1 MKYQKNVILDLRLT
15 NINKME
21 ERIVH
26 TQPQRS
32 SKKLFGVVVLNAV
45 ITLSEFIGGIA
56 SGSLSLVSDA
66 FHNLS
71 DTLAI
76 IFSYGA
82 QKMAQKE
89 ANEKHTYGYQ
99 RLEILSAFINSF
111 ILIILSLFLA
121 AEAFKRFNSPEKI
134 NSHLMLI
141 VAVIGLLA
149 NFFSTLLLRQEADE
163 SLNIK
168 SSYLHLLSDTLSSIS
183 VIIGA
188 VLIRF
193 FGIYW
198 IDPVITL
205 VISIYILLEAII
217 VIKKAAA
224 ILRQSAPTIDYEKM
238 EQEIKAIE
246 GVKDVHHVHIWQY
259 SEKIII
265 FDGHIDFED
274 QLLSEIEKA
283 YPCITSLLKLKYGIT
298 HVTIQAETHV
308 KDQKKLI
315 F

>member
-1 MKYQKNVILDLRLT
+1 M
-15 NINKME
+15 
-21 ERIVH
+21 H

-45 ITLSEFIGGIA
+45 ITLSEFIGGVA

-89 ANEKHTYGYQ
+89 ANERHTYGYQ

-121 AEAFKRFNSPEKI
+121 VEAFKRFNSPEKI

-149 NFFSTLLLRQEADE
+149 NLFSTLLLRQEADE
-163 SLNIK
+163 NLNIK

-205 VISIYILLEAII
+205 IISIYILLEAII

-224 ILRQSAPTIDYEKM
+224 ILIQSAPTIDYEKM

-283 YPCITSLLKLKYGIT
+283 YPRITSLLKLKYGIT

>member
-1 MKYQKNVILDLRLT
+1 M
-15 NINKME
+15 
-21 ERIVH
+21 H

-45 ITLSEFIGGIA
+45 ITLSEFIGGVA

-89 ANEKHTYGYQ
+89 ANERHTYGYQ

-121 AEAFKRFNSPEKI
+121 VEAFKRFNSPEKI

-149 NFFSTLLLRQEADE
+149 NLFSTLLLRQEADE
-163 SLNIK
+163 NLNIK

-205 VISIYILLEAII
+205 IISIYILLEAII

-224 ILRQSAPTIDYEKM
+224 ILIQSAPTIDYEKM

-283 YPCITSLLKLKYGIT
+283 YPRITSLLKLKYGIT

-308 KDQKKLI
+308 KDQKN
-315 F
+315 

>member
-1 MKYQKNVILDLRLT
+1 M
-15 NINKME
+15 
-21 ERIVH
+21 H

-45 ITLSEFIGGIA
+45 ITLSEFIGGVA

-99 RLEILSAFINSF
+99 RLKILSAFINSF

-121 AEAFKRFNSPEKI
+121 VEAFKRFNSPEKI

-149 NFFSTLLLRQEADE
+149 NLFSTLLLRQEADE
-163 SLNIK
+163 NLNIK

-188 VLIRF
+188 ILIRF
-193 FGIYW
+193 FDIYW

-205 VISIYILLEAII
+205 IISIYILIEAIM

-224 ILRQSAPTIDYEKM
+224 ILIQSAPAIDYEKM
-238 EQEIKAIE
+238 EQEIEAID

-274 QLLSEIEKA
+274 QLLSEIEKI
-283 YPCITSLLKLKYGIT
+283 YPRIISLLKLKYGIT
-298 HVTIQAETHV
+298 HVTIQAETKA

-315 F
+315 FLNKDESY

>member
-1 MKYQKNVILDLRLT
+1 M
-15 NINKME
+15 
-21 ERIVH
+21 H

-45 ITLSEFIGGIA
+45 ITLSEFIGGVA

-121 AEAFKRFNSPEKI
+121 VEAFKRFNSPEKI

-149 NFFSTLLLRQEADE
+149 NLFSTLLLRQEADE
-163 SLNIK
+163 NLNIK

-205 VISIYILLEAII
+205 IISIYILLEAII

-224 ILRQSAPTIDYEKM
+224 ILIQSAPTIDYEKM

-274 QLLSEIEKA
+274 QMLSEIEKA
-283 YPCITSLLKLKYGIT
+283 YPRITSLLKLKYGIT
-298 HVTIQAETHV
+298 HV
-308 KDQKKLI
+308 
-315 F
+315 

>member
-1 MKYQKNVILDLRLT
+1 M
-15 NINKME
+15 
-21 ERIVH
+21 H

-45 ITLSEFIGGIA
+45 ITLSEFIGGVA

-89 ANEKHTYGYQ
+89 ANERHTYGYQ

-121 AEAFKRFNSPEKI
+121 VEAFKRFNSPEKI

-149 NFFSTLLLRQEADE
+149 NLFSTLLLRQEADE
-163 SLNIK
+163 NLNIK

-205 VISIYILLEAII
+205 IISIYILLEAII

-224 ILRQSAPTIDYEKM
+224 ILIQSAPTIDYEKM

-283 YPCITSLLKLKYGIT
+283 YPRITSLLKLKYWDYT
-298 HVTIQAETHV
+298 CNDSSRDTC
-308 KDQKKLI
+308 KRPKKI
-315 F
+315 NFFK

>member
-1 MKYQKNVILDLRLT
+1 M
-15 NINKME
+15 
-21 ERIVH
+21 
-26 TQPQRS
+26 
-32 SKKLFGVVVLNAV
+32 VLNAV
-45 ITLSEFIGGIA
+45 ITLSEFIGGVA

-121 AEAFKRFNSPEKI
+121 VEAFKRFNSPEKI

-149 NFFSTLLLRQEADE
+149 NLFSTLLLRQEADE
-163 SLNIK
+163 NLNIK

-205 VISIYILLEAII
+205 IISIYILLEAII

-224 ILRQSAPTIDYEKM
+224 ILIQSAPTIDYEKM

-274 QLLSEIEKA
+274 QMLSEIEKA
-283 YPCITSLLKLKYGIT
+283 YPRITSLLKLKYGIT

-315 F
+315 FLNKDESY

>member
-1 MKYQKNVILDLRLT
+1 M
-15 NINKME
+15 
-21 ERIVH
+21 H

-45 ITLSEFIGGIA
+45 ITLSEFIGGVA
-56 SGSLSLVSDA
+56 SGSLSIVSDA

-89 ANEKHTYGYQ
+89 ANERHTYGYQ

-121 AEAFKRFNSPEKI
+121 VEAFKRFNSPEKI

-149 NFFSTLLLRQEADE
+149 NLFSTLLLRQEADE
-163 SLNIK
+163 NLNIK

-205 VISIYILLEAII
+205 IISIYILLEAII

-224 ILRQSAPTIDYEKM
+224 ILIQSAPTIDYEKM

-283 YPCITSLLKLKYGIT
+283 YPRITSLLKLKYGIT

-315 F
+315 FLNKDESY

>member
-1 MKYQKNVILDLRLT
+1 M
-15 NINKME
+15 
-21 ERIVH
+21 H

-45 ITLSEFIGGIA
+45 ITLSEFIGGVA

-121 AEAFKRFNSPEKI
+121 VEAFKRFNSPEKI

-149 NFFSTLLLRQEADE
+149 NLFSTLLLRQEADE
-163 SLNIK
+163 NLNIK

-224 ILRQSAPTIDYEKM
+224 ILIQSAPTIDYEKM

-246 GVKDVHHVHIWQY
+246 GVKDVHHVHIWHY

-274 QLLSEIEKA
+274 QMLSEIEKA
-283 YPCITSLLKLKYGIT
+283 YPRITSLLKLKYGIT

-308 KDQKKLI
+308 KDQKN
-315 F
+315 

>member
-1 MKYQKNVILDLRLT
+1 M
-15 NINKME
+15 
-21 ERIVH
+21 H

-45 ITLSEFIGGIA
+45 ITLSEFIGGVA

-89 ANEKHTYGYQ
+89 ANERHTYGYQ

-121 AEAFKRFNSPEKI
+121 VEAFKRFNSPEKI

-149 NFFSTLLLRQEADE
+149 NLFSTLLLRQEADE
-163 SLNIK
+163 NLNIK

-205 VISIYILLEAII
+205 IISIYILLEAII

-224 ILRQSAPTIDYEKM
+224 ILIQSAPTIDYEKM

-283 YPCITSLLKLKYGIT
+283 YPRITSLLKLKYGIT

-308 KDQKKLI
+308 KDQIKMKVTEK
-315 F
+315 

>member
-1 MKYQKNVILDLRLT
+1 M
-15 NINKME
+15 
-21 ERIVH
+21 H

-45 ITLSEFIGGIA
+45 ITLSEFIGGVA

-89 ANEKHTYGYQ
+89 ANERHTYGYQ
-99 RLEILSAFINSF
+99 RLEILSAFINSL

-121 AEAFKRFNSPEKI
+121 VEAFKRFNSPEKI

-149 NFFSTLLLRQEADE
+149 NLFSTLLLRQEADE

-205 VISIYILLEAII
+205 IISIYILLEAII

-224 ILRQSAPTIDYEKM
+224 ILIQSAPTIDYEKM

-283 YPCITSLLKLKYGIT
+283 YPRITSLLKLKYGIT

>member
-1 MKYQKNVILDLRLT
+1 MNRAYTATEIIKKVI
-15 NINKME
+15 
-21 ERIVH
+21 
-26 TQPQRS
+26 
-32 SKKLFGVVVLNAV
+32 GVVVLNAV
-45 ITLSEFIGGIA
+45 ITLSEFIGGVA

-121 AEAFKRFNSPEKI
+121 VEAFKRFNSPEKI

-149 NFFSTLLLRQEADE
+149 NLFSTLLLRQEADE
-163 SLNIK
+163 NLNIK

-188 VLIRF
+188 ILIRF
-193 FGIYW
+193 FDIYW

-205 VISIYILLEAII
+205 IISIYILIEAIM

-224 ILRQSAPTIDYEKM
+224 ILIQSAPAIDYEKM
-238 EQEIKAIE
+238 EQEIEAID

-274 QLLSEIEKA
+274 QLLSEIEKI
-283 YPCITSLLKLKYGIT
+283 YPRIISLLKLKYGIT
-298 HVTIQAETHV
+298 HVTIQAETKA

-315 F
+315 FLNKDESY

>member
-1 MKYQKNVILDLRLT
+1 M
-15 NINKME
+15 
-21 ERIVH
+21 H

-45 ITLSEFIGGIA
+45 ITLSEFIGGVA

-89 ANEKHTYGYQ
+89 ANERHTYGYQ

-121 AEAFKRFNSPEKI
+121 VEAFKRFNSPEKI

-149 NFFSTLLLRQEADE
+149 NLFSTLLLRQEADE
-163 SLNIK
+163 NLNIK

-205 VISIYILLEAII
+205 IISIYILLEAII

-224 ILRQSAPTIDYEKM
+224 ILIQSAPTIDYEKM

-283 YPCITSLLKLKYGIT
+283 YPRITSLLKLKYGIT

-308 KDQKKLI
+308 KDKKKVI
-315 F
+315 FLNKDESY

>member
-1 MKYQKNVILDLRLT
+1 M
-15 NINKME
+15 
-21 ERIVH
+21 H

-45 ITLSEFIGGIA
+45 ITLSEFIGGVA

-82 QKMAQKE
+82 QKMAKKE
-89 ANEKHTYGYQ
+89 ANERHTYGYQ

-121 AEAFKRFNSPEKI
+121 VEAFKRFNSPEKI

-149 NFFSTLLLRQEADE
+149 NLFSTLLLRQEADE
-163 SLNIK
+163 NLNIK

-205 VISIYILLEAII
+205 IISIYILLEAII

-224 ILRQSAPTIDYEKM
+224 ILIQSAPTIDYEKM

-265 FDGHIDFED
+265 FDGYIDFED

-283 YPCITSLLKLKYGIT
+283 YPRITSLLKLKYGIT
-298 HVTIQAETHV
+298 HVTIQAERHM
-308 KDQKKLI
+308 
-315 F
+315 

>member
-1 MKYQKNVILDLRLT
+1 M
-15 NINKME
+15 
-21 ERIVH
+21 H

-45 ITLSEFIGGIA
+45 ITLSEFIGGVA

-89 ANEKHTYGYQ
+89 ANERHTYGYQ

-121 AEAFKRFNSPEKI
+121 VEAFKRFNSPEKI

-149 NFFSTLLLRQEADE
+149 NLFSTLLLRQEADE
-163 SLNIK
+163 NLNIK

-205 VISIYILLEAII
+205 IISIYILLEAII

-224 ILRQSAPTIDYEKM
+224 ILIQSAPTIDYEKM

-274 QLLSEIEKA
+274 QLLSDIEKA
-283 YPCITSLLKLKYGIT
+283 YPRITSLLKLKYGIT

-315 F
+315 FLNKDESY

>member
-1 MKYQKNVILDLRLT
+1 M
-15 NINKME
+15 
-21 ERIVH
+21 
-26 TQPQRS
+26 
-32 SKKLFGVVVLNAV
+32 VLNAV
-45 ITLSEFIGGIA
+45 ITLSEFIGGVA

-89 ANEKHTYGYQ
+89 ANERHTYGYQ

-121 AEAFKRFNSPEKI
+121 VEAFKRFNSPEKI

-149 NFFSTLLLRQEADE
+149 NLFSTLLLRQEADE
-163 SLNIK
+163 NLNIK

-205 VISIYILLEAII
+205 IISIYILLEAII

-224 ILRQSAPTIDYEKM
+224 ILIQSAPTIDYEKM

-283 YPCITSLLKLKYGIT
+283 YPRITSLLKLKYGIT

-315 F
+315 FLNKDESY

>member
-1 MKYQKNVILDLRLT
+1 M
-15 NINKME
+15 
-21 ERIVH
+21 H

-45 ITLSEFIGGIA
+45 ITLSEFIGGVA

-89 ANEKHTYGYQ
+89 ANERHTYGYQ

-121 AEAFKRFNSPEKI
+121 VEAFKRFNSPEKI

-149 NFFSTLLLRQEADE
+149 NLFSTLLLRQEADE
-163 SLNIK
+163 NLNIK
-168 SSYLHLLSDTLSSIS
+168 SSYLHLLSDTLSSVS

-205 VISIYILLEAII
+205 IISIYILLEAII

-224 ILRQSAPTIDYEKM
+224 ILIQSAPTIDYEKM

-283 YPCITSLLKLKYGIT
+283 YPRITSLLKLKYGIT

-315 F
+315 FLNKDESY

>member
-1 MKYQKNVILDLRLT
+1 M
-15 NINKME
+15 
-21 ERIVH
+21 H

-32 SKKLFGVVVLNAV
+32 SKKLFEVVVLNAV
-45 ITLSEFIGGIA
+45 ITLSEFIGGVA

-121 AEAFKRFNSPEKI
+121 VEAFKRFNFPEKI

-149 NFFSTLLLRQEADE
+149 NLFSTLLLRQEADE
-163 SLNIK
+163 NLNIK

-205 VISIYILLEAII
+205 IISIYILLEAII

-224 ILRQSAPTIDYEKM
+224 ILIQSAPTIDYEKM

-283 YPCITSLLKLKYGIT
+283 YPRITSLLKLKYGIT

-315 F
+315 FLNKDEKLLKNRV